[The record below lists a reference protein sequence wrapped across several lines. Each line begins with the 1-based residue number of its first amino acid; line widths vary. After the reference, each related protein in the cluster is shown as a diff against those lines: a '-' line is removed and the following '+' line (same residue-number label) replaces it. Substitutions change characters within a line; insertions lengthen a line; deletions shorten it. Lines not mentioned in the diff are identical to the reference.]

1 MRIETRSQAGFLV
14 RGLVLLPAMLALW
27 WLLLLNPLL
36 GMLRVS
42 AQLALR
48 ALPRAGALT
57 QIAEEPGGGWAIRM
71 PLPNPLET
79 AAQRIFGSSQAR
91 PVRTRFLTLRL
102 PRQSFIRFTMAMP
115 LFWAIVLA
123 APLSRRT
130 ARAMAAGTALLCV
143 LALLTSA
150 LFVVHTIHQ
159 QIPLVS
165 SRAGAFLLDFSH
177 YLNAD
182 ALPYLAAIVLAFW
195 LHADLRSQVFSWRPA
210 MPDRL
215 DERPSR
221 GRGEGAERRARKGRK
236 RGKASRGATKG
247 NAGARGGT

>member
-1 MRIETRSQAGFLV
+1 MRVETRSQIGFLL

-36 GMLRVS
+36 AMLRAS
-42 AQLALR
+42 AEIALR

-57 QIAEEPGGGWAIRM
+57 RITEETGGDWAIRM
-71 PLPNPLET
+71 PLPNPLEAT
-79 AAQRIFGSSQAR
+79 AQQMFGSNQAR

-102 PRQSFIRFTMAMP
+102 PRGSIIRFTMSMP

-130 ARAMAAGTALLCV
+130 ARAVVAGSALLAV
-143 LALLTSA
+143 LALLSGA
-150 LFVVHTIHQ
+150 LFVVCTIHQ

-165 SRAGAFLLDFSH
+165 SRAGAFALDLSH
-177 YLNAD
+177 YLNVD

-195 LHADLRSQVFSWRPA
+195 LHADLRSQVFFRPPA
-210 MPDRL
+210 TPARL
-215 DERPSR
+215 DDRQSR
-221 GRGEGAERRARKGRK
+221 GRGEAAEGRGRK
-236 RGKASRGATKG
+236 ARGIKKGKASKAAKP
-247 NAGARGGT
+247 